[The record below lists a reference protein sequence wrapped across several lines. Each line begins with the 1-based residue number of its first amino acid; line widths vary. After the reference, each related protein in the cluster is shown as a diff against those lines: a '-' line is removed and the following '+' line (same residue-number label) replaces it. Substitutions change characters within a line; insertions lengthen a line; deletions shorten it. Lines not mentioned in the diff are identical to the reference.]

1 LTTIDFH
8 GIAIGQRQPLLPGD
22 GLESVF
28 RWFPANRRS
37 AVDVQVSAR
46 RIDMPVEPAWK
57 GLQPVFHLG
66 PLQAWLRPDGYLLSD
81 GQSWVTVDLSGH
93 RLHLDW
99 AACGEAYIGPHA
111 QGLQHLGFLLLLREY
126 GVFALH
132 AGAVVFTDR
141 AILIPGGCGAGKT
154 TTCLAAMAAGASFMS
169 DDKVLLRTGS
179 HGVELLAYPR
189 QFHVDARTASAF
201 PQYRRLLSHEPFYG
215 QKFALPVDNLC
226 GPGPVL
232 SWLGQVEIWLPA
244 IELGLAQSELADATQ
259 ADTFGSLLE
268 ASALT
273 TVDGVEHR
281 DEHLRALRDVV
292 LRSRAFR
299 LRLGGDLLSA
309 PAKTFLG
316 LCHARRCQPSSRA
329 LA

>member
-1 LTTIDFH
+1 MTAIDFH
-8 GIAIGQRQPLLPGD
+8 GIAIAQTQPPLPGD
-22 GLESVF
+22 GLASVF
-28 RWFPANRRS
+28 RWFPANRGS
-37 AVDVQVSAR
+37 AVDVEVSAR
-46 RIDMPVEPAWK
+46 RVDIPVDPAWK
-57 GLQPVFHLG
+57 GLRPVFHLG

-81 GQSWVTVDLSGH
+81 RRSWVTVDLSRH

-99 AACGEAYIGPHA
+99 AVRGETSIGAHA

-126 GVFALH
+126 GIFALH

-141 AILIPGGCGAGKT
+141 AILIPGGCGVGKT

-189 QFHVDARTASAF
+189 QFHVDSRTASAF
-201 PQYRRLLSHEPFYG
+201 PQYRPLLSHEPFYD

-226 GPGPVL
+226 GDGPVL
-232 SWLGQVEIWLPA
+232 SWRGQVDIWMPA

-259 ADTFGSLLE
+259 ADTFGRLLE

-292 LRSRAFR
+292 LRSRAFH

-309 PAKTFLG
+309 PAKTVLQVCQG
-316 LCHARRCQPSSRA
+316 RRC
-329 LA
+329 